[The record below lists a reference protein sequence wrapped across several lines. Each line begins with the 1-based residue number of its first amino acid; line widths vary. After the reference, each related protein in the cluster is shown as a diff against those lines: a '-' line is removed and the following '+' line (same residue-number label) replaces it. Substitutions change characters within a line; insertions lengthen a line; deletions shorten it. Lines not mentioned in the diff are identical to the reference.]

1 MPHSSR
7 RISRRRNVRHP
18 VSWVVDVRK
27 GEHFL
32 YASIANVSELGLF
45 VATPTPMPE
54 GTELELRFQPPGHE
68 AFHVRAVVRWVNT
81 VSSGVPNPGV
91 GVALLGIDAPMRDRL
106 KALIRAIAYVE
117 DDDIA

>member
-1 MPHSSR
+1 MPPSSR

-18 VSWVVDVRK
+18 VSWVVDVRN

-54 GTELELRFQPPGHE
+54 GTEVHLRFQPPGHE
-68 AFHVRAVVRWVNT
+68 SFEVRGVVRWVNT

-91 GVALLGIDAPMRDRL
+91 GVSLMGVDTATKERI
-106 KALIRAIAYVE
+106 KALIQAIAYVE

>member
-1 MPHSSR
+1 MPNSSR

-18 VSWVVDVRK
+18 VSWVVDVRQND
-27 GEHFL
+27 HFL

-54 GTELELRFQPPGHE
+54 GTEVDLRFQPPGHE
-68 AFHVRAVVRWVNT
+68 PFQVRGVVRWVNT
-81 VSSGVPNPGV
+81 VSSGVPNPGI
-91 GVALLGIDAPMRDRL
+91 GVSLQGVDAATKERL
-106 KALIRAIAYVE
+106 KGLIQAIAYVE

>member
-1 MPHSSR
+1 MPPSSR

-18 VSWVVDVRK
+18 VSWLVDVRR

-45 VATPTPMPE
+45 VAMSTPAPE
-54 GTELELRFQPPGHE
+54 GTELELRFQPPGHDP
-68 AFHVRAVVRWVNT
+68 FVVRGVVRWVNT
-81 VSSGVPNPGV
+81 VSSGAPNPGV
-91 GVALLGIDAPMRDRL
+91 GVSLQGVDAATQERIKD
-106 KALIRAIAYVE
+106 LIQAIAYVE

>member
-1 MPHSSR
+1 MANSSR

-18 VSWVVDVRK
+18 VSWVVDVRQ

-32 YASIANVSELGLF
+32 YASISNVSELGLF

-68 AFHVRAVVRWVNT
+68 AFMVRGVVRWVNT
-81 VSSGVPNPGV
+81 VSSGAPNPGI
-91 GVALLGIDAPMRDRL
+91 GVSLQGVDSGTKERIRE
-106 KALIRAIAYVE
+106 LIQAVAYVE